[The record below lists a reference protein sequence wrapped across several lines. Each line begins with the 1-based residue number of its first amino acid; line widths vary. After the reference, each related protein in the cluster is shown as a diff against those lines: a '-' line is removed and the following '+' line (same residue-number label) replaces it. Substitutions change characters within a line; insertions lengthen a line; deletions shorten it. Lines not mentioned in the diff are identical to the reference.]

1 MSTKCRVGYRDKKVS
16 RRDLHS
22 YIIYVDDAARTKR
35 RRPGWQAGRL
45 VWGVPTDLSDLAAL
59 LPSWQRAMPAARK
72 SAATVASFGRP
83 VDTREAR
90 AIINQLHHPR
100 QDPPIPQHQHR
111 GAVKARNHT
120 VLHRP
125 AHPLPTVDPGAA

>member
-1 MSTKCRVGYRDKKVS
+1 
-16 RRDLHS
+16 
-22 YIIYVDDAARTKR
+22 
-35 RRPGWQAGRL
+35 
-45 VWGVPTDLSDLAAL
+45 LSDLAAL
-59 LPSWQRAMPAARK
+59 LPSWQRAMPAERK

-111 GAVKARNHT
+111 DGPAKQGIT
-120 VLHRP
+120 QCSIDRP
-125 AHPLPTVDPGAA
+125 IHYPR